1 MPHPPP
7 HLRELKV
14 GMCMFLVICTTTGAQ
29 SSCNLWIKNWEKNK
43 KRKFGGKLRQ
53 NLIKNE
59 CMSQY
64 WDKKQQWD
72 KNKQKLQ
79 CNKKILFLEKSAF
92 TWVLCVQ

>member
-1 MPHPPP
+1 M
-7 HLRELKV
+7 REK
-14 GMCMFLVICTTTGAQ
+14 Q
-29 SSCNLWIKNWEKNK
+29 
-43 KRKFGGKLRQ
+43 KRQFGGKLRQ

-64 WDKKQQWD
+64 WDKKQLWDKKQQWD

-79 CNKKILFLEKSAF
+79 CDKKILFLEKSAF